1 MVTWYVMWKI
11 FKKCFFF
18 KTDNQYTPGRTQP
31 AFHPTPKYHQNEFGN
46 KGSEMS
52 WTWEVQQ
59 RSRMKKRSRM
69 STTNLT
75 KTNAVFYFN
84 QPLRNIKMSSS
95 FKPPQETSCL
105 GWVQYELIKTPA
117 LTTAEPA
124 SKPFCQRVPVL
135 NLKHEGHVS
144 CYVLSTLI
152 HSTPPCRQAFNS
164 GATSQNLITES

>member
-1 MVTWYVMWKI
+1 
-11 FKKCFFF
+11 
-18 KTDNQYTPGRTQP
+18 
-31 AFHPTPKYHQNEFGN
+31 
-46 KGSEMS
+46 
-52 WTWEVQQ
+52 
-59 RSRMKKRSRM
+59 M

-124 SKPFCQRVPVL
+124 NPLPTSSGSEPQARRTCVLLCPVDSNLL
-135 NLKHEGHVS
+135 N
-144 CYVLSTLI
+144 STL
-152 HSTPPCRQAFNS
+152 PPS
-164 GATSQNLITES
+164 I